1 MKLVLTEEEQFLQDT
16 AKNFAAERSPISHFR
31 NLRDTNDP
39 ILWDKGLWSE
49 MVKLGW
55 PGILIPEEYGG
66 SNFGLTG
73 IGVIL
78 QECAK
83 TLTPSPLFATGVLGA
98 YAINT
103 YGNDE
108 QKNNFLPKI
117 VNGEITAALAID
129 ESSHHNP
136 AETNLSAK
144 KDKNDFI
151 INGKKIFV
159 IDGASADL
167 LIVLTR
173 TSGEIAYLTKERVLQ
188 EMKKGFE
195 IDALKYLQNIMQ
207 LNLTSPWFDNLSKLP
222 ESVSDKF
229 EYAWCQISQLNGFN
243 FAHRLLESNDLK
255 ITLNVWQEMHS
266 YNQKAEIDDKVLF
279 FQKITS
285 PKYEKYFLNLLPY
298 FEPTMESCKKI
309 YEEIKTIDFSYL
321 TNLDP
326 NLLYNEKTNRIKE
339 IVENNE

>member
-1 MKLVLTEEEQFLQDT
+1 MKIYKVGG
-16 AKNFAAERSPISHFR
+16 AV
-31 NLRDTNDP
+31 RDHIMGVRPNDSD
-39 ILWDKGLWSE
+39 WVVVGST
-49 MVKLGW
+49 
-55 PGILIPEEYGG
+55 PEEMK
-66 SNFGLTG
+66 S
-73 IGVIL
+73 
-78 QECAK
+78 
-83 TLTPSPLFATGVLGA
+83 LGYKQVGA
-98 YAINT
+98 
-103 YGNDE
+103 DFPV
-108 QKNNFLPKI
+108 FLHPET
-117 VNGEITAALAID
+117 NEEYALART
-129 ESSHHNP
+129 E
-136 AETNLSAK
+136 K
-144 KDKNDFI
+144 KTGKGYSGFSVQYEKNI
-151 INGKKIFV
+151 
-159 IDGASADL
+159 SLEEDL
-167 LIVLTR
+167 LRRDLTVNSIAMSESGQIIDPYNGVKDIKNKILRHTSEAFYEDPLRALRLARFKTKFSGFSIHEETAEVLSKILL
-173 TSGEIAYLTKERVLQ
+173 SGEIAYLTKERVLQ

-266 YNQKAEIDDKVLF
+266 YNKKAEIDDKVLF

-321 TNLDP
+321 ANLDP

>member
-1 MKLVLTEEEQFLQDT
+1 MKIYKVGG
-16 AKNFAAERSPISHFR
+16 AV
-31 NLRDTNDP
+31 RDHIMGVRPNDSD
-39 ILWDKGLWSE
+39 WVVVGST
-49 MVKLGW
+49 
-55 PGILIPEEYGG
+55 PEEMK
-66 SNFGLTG
+66 S
-73 IGVIL
+73 
-78 QECAK
+78 
-83 TLTPSPLFATGVLGA
+83 LGYKQVGA
-98 YAINT
+98 
-103 YGNDE
+103 DFPV
-108 QKNNFLPKI
+108 FLHPET
-117 VNGEITAALAID
+117 NEEYALART
-129 ESSHHNP
+129 E
-136 AETNLSAK
+136 K
-144 KDKNDFI
+144 KTGKGYSGFSVQYEKNI
-151 INGKKIFV
+151 TLEE
-159 IDGASADL
+159 DL
-167 LIVLTR
+167 LRRDLTMNSIAMSESGQIIDPYNGVEDIKNKILRHTSDAFYEDPLRALRLARFKTKFSGFSIHEETAEVLSKILL
-173 TSGEIAYLTKERVLQ
+173 SGEIAYLTKERVLQ

-266 YNQKAEIDDKVLF
+266 YNKKAEIDDKVLF

-321 TNLDP
+321 ANLDP